1 MQDSL
6 SSLHKHLDQ
15 VRALFDTNVPQ
26 SPPEKDC
33 RDSIDQT
40 LEAIRQ
46 DLLLLTG
53 KLRIDVILQAKGS
66 KRLEAWYV
74 VQRKFQ
80 SDDIRSIKERL
91 ASSKETL
98 LIHFLVLSLHI
109 SYKARDEDCK
119 TRDEVTDLKAF
130 SRPILE
136 TLLNHAILTEKRQR
150 SQVAES
156 RSIRQLQ
163 YATGTHGA
171 SNTFPE
177 DESDLNY
184 HYAFKRWRD
193 KSEHMIA
200 DVPWHQVSNSNYVPS
215 ILNESRDGASI
226 APTALDLEETNGLPP
241 SSRLGSGLSRVEEIP
256 DEPPEDVTEELVD
269 WCKEQGYPVQASNF
283 RCDLICETAPSALKG
298 TAPIHHAI
306 KTNNMTVLEKMLSQ
320 KCNIEVRLEDGSQD
334 LTPFLLACSE
344 LNASAVRLLLAK
356 GANADATDRT
366 GKTGLH
372 LCQSS
377 KFKGRPVAKLLLEDA
392 RAMVLDVNAQD
403 QFGMTATHIA
413 ARVGDVEM
421 LEYLLLDQ
429 HGKKVADA
437 NAQQQDGSTPLMVAL
452 KSNIANKKQV
462 IDVLLRYTDLSIKN
476 KYGEDA
482 KRVAPK
488 EQLHLAKPSK
498 PPEGFKTCDHG
509 LF

>member
-6 SSLHKHLDQ
+6 SSLHTSLDQ
-15 VRALFDTNVPQ
+15 VRALFDANVPQ

-40 LEAIRQ
+40 LELIRR

-53 KLRIDVILQAKGS
+53 KLHIDVILEAKGS

-74 VQRKFQ
+74 LQRKFQ
-80 SDDIRSIKERL
+80 SDDIRNIKERL
-91 ASSKETL
+91 AGSKEIL
-98 LIHFLVLSLHI
+98 LIHFLVLSFHMN
-109 SYKARDEDCK
+109 YK
-119 TRDEVTDLKAF
+119 TRDEVTDSNAF

-136 TLLNHAILTEKRQR
+136 KLLNHAVLTEKRQR

-156 RSIRQLQ
+156 RSIKQLQ
-163 YATGTHGA
+163 HATDTHGA

-184 HYAFKRWRD
+184 HNAFKKWRD

-226 APTALDLEETNGLPP
+226 VPTVLDLEETNVL
-241 SSRLGSGLSRVEEIP
+241 SSFSRLGSDLSRVEEIP

-269 WCKEQGYPVQASNF
+269 WCKEQGYPVKASNF
-283 RCDLICETAPSALKG
+283 RCDLIYETAPVALRG
-298 TAPIHHAI
+298 TAPIHQAI
-306 KTNNMTVLEKMLSQ
+306 KTNNMAVLEKMLSQ
-320 KCNIEVRLEDGSQD
+320 DCNNEVRLEDGSQD

-344 LNASAVRLLLAK
+344 LKADAVKILLAK
-356 GANADATDRT
+356 GAKADATDRK
-366 GKTGLH
+366 GQTGLH

-377 KFKGRPVAKLLLEDA
+377 KFEGRRVAKRLLEDP
-392 RAMVLDVNAQD
+392 RAMALDVNAQD

-413 ARVGDVEM
+413 ARVGDVKM

-462 IDVLLRYTDLSIKN
+462 IDVLLRYSDLGIKD

-482 KRVAPK
+482 KKVAPK
-488 EQLHLAKPSK
+488 EVRRPGPDSGSH
-498 PPEGFKTCDHG
+498 
-509 LF
+509 